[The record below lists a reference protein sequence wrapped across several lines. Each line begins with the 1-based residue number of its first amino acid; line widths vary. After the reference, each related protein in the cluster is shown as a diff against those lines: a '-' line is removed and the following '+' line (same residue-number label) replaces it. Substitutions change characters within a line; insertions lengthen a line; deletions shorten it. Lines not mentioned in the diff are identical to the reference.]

1 MEFWILSFVS
11 FLSVT
16 QQDNLIP
23 QFKNMLCR
31 VTQEDNQILRFK
43 NFLNLNISYVETFD
57 KLEKHQVSFKLSVN
71 QNKIYLLN

>member
-1 MEFWILSFVS
+1 
-11 FLSVT
+11 
-16 QQDNLIP
+16 
-23 QFKNMLCR
+23 MLCR